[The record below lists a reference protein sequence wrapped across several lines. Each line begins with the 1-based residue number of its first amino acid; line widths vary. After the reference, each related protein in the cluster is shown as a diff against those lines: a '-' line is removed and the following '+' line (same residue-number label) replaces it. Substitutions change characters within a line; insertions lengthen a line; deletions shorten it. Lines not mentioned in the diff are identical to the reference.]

1 MKYKTLGEFMRHAT
15 DEEKEAVYNDA
26 LDVAIQKQNEILKLT
41 KDKEKMAVYE
51 SMFHALHFAQVAMN
65 PERVGKLLD
74 SISAWSYAHRQGN
87 GELSDEEQQKLI
99 ERALKKMKDLV

>member
-1 MKYKTLGEFMRHAT
+1 MTYKTLGEFMRHAT

-26 LDVAIQKQNEILKLT
+26 LDASIRKQNDILTLA
-41 KDKEKMAVYE
+41 KDKEKIAVYE

-65 PERVGKLLD
+65 PERVGRLLD

-87 GELSDEEQQKLI
+87 GELTDEEQQKLI
-99 ERALKKMKDLV
+99 ERSLKKMKELV

>member
-15 DEEKEAVYNDA
+15 DEEKEALYNDS
-26 LDVAIQKQNEILKLT
+26 LDAAIRKQNEILKLA
-41 KDKEKMAVYE
+41 KDKEKIAVYE

-87 GELSDEEQQKLI
+87 GELTDEEQRELI
-99 ERALKKMKDLV
+99 EQAFKRMKELV